1 MTVYN
6 INQGIGWASSG
17 VEYAQSYRGKIFRK
31 LGVPARFVFTDMI
44 RGDNIQEMAQALDF
58 TDDEVIWLYRF
69 YTDFT
74 NEPCSLSEEE
84 VAATFPE
91 GEYKVNELTG
101 GKKQYVYGKANRFIT
116 VYFSKNNPDK
126 VSKVEIVDSGYL
138 IRTDYYTSGKTFSEY
153 CAPFG
158 GQARVYMRRFFNR
171 DGSTAFEEYLNYTVH
186 KDLREKSSIYRFP
199 DRIFYSKMELAED
212 FMKRLPLEDGDIII
226 ADRTTLMGQAIF
238 KYRGN
243 HRLGIVIHAEHYNAG
258 STDDDNILWNNFYEF
273 PFHHCDEV
281 DFFITSTKKQKE
293 NLERQ
298 FEKYF
303 NKKPR
308 IVDIP
313 VGSIDK
319 LKRPSKD
326 RKPHSLCSVSRLA
339 SEKHVDWV
347 VRAVIEARKKV
358 PDLSLDI
365 FGKGGEERKLRELIS
380 ENHADDYIRLMG
392 HHKMDEYYRNYS
404 GYISGSTSEGFGLSL
419 MEAVGSGLPMI
430 GLDVPYGNQTFI
442 EDGKNGYLI
451 PYCEEDAI
459 NSNELIGEFADR
471 IDRLFTEDHVSEFSM
486 YSYMI
491 ASQFLTDKVEE
502 KMKTLLE
509 EL

>member
-17 VEYAQSYRGKIFRK
+17 VEYAQSYRGKLFRK
-31 LGVPARFVFTDMI
+31 LSIPAKFIFTDIM

-58 TDDEVIWLYRF
+58 EDDEVIWLYHF
-69 YTDFT
+69 YTDFP

-84 VAATFPE
+84 VAASFPA
-91 GEYKVNELTG
+91 GDYHINELAG
-101 GKKQYVYGKANRFIT
+101 GRKQYCYNNSNRFIT
-116 VYFSKNNPDK
+116 VFFSKRYSDK
-126 VSKVEIVDSGYL
+126 VSKVEFVDSGYL
-138 IRTDYYTSGKTFSEY
+138 LRTDYYTSGKTFSEY
-153 CAPFG
+153 FAPFD

-171 DGSTAFEEYLNYTVH
+171 DGSTAFEEYMTYTPN
-186 KDLREKSSIYRFP
+186 KDLREKSCIYRFP
-199 DRIFYSKMELAED
+199 DRIFYSKMELVED
-212 FMKRLPLEDGDIII
+212 FMKKLPLEDDDIII

-243 HRLGIVIHAEHYNAG
+243 HKLGVVIHAEHYNN
-258 STDDDNILWNNFYEF
+258 SITDEDNILWNNFYEY

-281 DFFITSTKKQKE
+281 DFFISSTEKQKE

-298 FEKYF
+298 FKKYF
-303 NKKPR
+303 NREAK
-308 IVDIP
+308 VAAIP
-313 VGSIDK
+313 VGSLDK
-319 LKRPSKD
+319 LTRPDKD

-347 VRAVIEARKKV
+347 VKAVIEARKKV
-358 PDLSLDI
+358 PDLTLDI
-365 FGKGGEERKLRELIS
+365 YGRGVEEKKLSDLIKDNNAS
-380 ENHADDYIRLMG
+380 DYIKMMG
-392 HHKMDEYYRNYS
+392 HHKMDELYKEYS

-419 MEAVGSGLPMI
+419 MEAVGSGLPII

-442 EDGKNGYLI
+442 EDSKNGYLI
-451 PYCEEDAI
+451 PYNDEDAI
-459 NSNELIGEFADR
+459 DSRALIHEFADR
-471 IDRLFTEDHVSEFSM
+471 IEKLFNEDHVSEFSM
-486 YSYMI
+486 YSYI
-491 ASQFLTDKVEE
+491 VAEQFLTEKIEQ

>member
-17 VEYAQSYRGKIFRK
+17 VEYAQSYRGKLFRK
-31 LGVPARFVFTDMI
+31 LGIPAKFVFTDIM

-58 TDDEVIWLYRF
+58 EDDEVIWLYHF

-74 NEPCSLSEEE
+74 NEPCSLSEEA
-84 VAATFPE
+84 VTASFPE
-91 GEYKVNELTG
+91 GDYKVNNISG
-101 GKKQYVYGKANRFIT
+101 GRKQYVYKKDNRFIT
-116 VYFSKNNPDK
+116 VFFSKKNPDK
-126 VSKVEIVDSGYL
+126 VSKVEFVDSGYL
-138 IRTDYYTSGKTFSEY
+138 IRTDYFTSGKTFSEY
-153 CAPFG
+153 CAPFE

-171 DGSTAFEEYLNYTVH
+171 DGSTAFEEYLTYTSN
-186 KDLREKSSIYRFP
+186 KDMWEKSSIYRFP

-212 FMKRLPLEDGDIII
+212 FMKKLPLEDDDIII

-238 KYRGN
+238 KYRGKN
-243 HRLGIVIHAEHYNAG
+243 KLGVVIHAEHF
-258 STDDDNILWNNFYEF
+258 SDSLTDEDNILWNNFYEY
-273 PFHHCDEV
+273 PFHHSDEV
-281 DFFITSTKKQKE
+281 DFFISSTEKQKE
-293 NLERQ
+293 NLEKQ
-298 FEKYF
+298 FKKYF
-303 NKKPR
+303 NREPK
-308 IVDIP
+308 IVAIP
-313 VGSIDK
+313 VGSLDK
-319 LKRPSKD
+319 LRRSDKD
-326 RKPHSLCSVSRLA
+326 RRPHSLCTVSRLA

-347 VRAVIEARKKV
+347 VKAVIEARKKV

-365 FGKGGEERKLRELIS
+365 FGRGAEEKRLTDLIM
-380 ENHADDYIRLMG
+380 ENNAADYIRMMG
-392 HHKMDEYYRNYS
+392 HHKMDEYYKDYS

-419 MEAVGSGLPMI
+419 MEAVGSGLPLI

-451 PYCEEDAI
+451 PYHNEDAI
-459 NSNELIGEFADR
+459 DSKALIHEFADR

-486 YSYMI
+486 YSYII
-491 ASQFLTDKVEE
+491 AEQFLTEKIEH